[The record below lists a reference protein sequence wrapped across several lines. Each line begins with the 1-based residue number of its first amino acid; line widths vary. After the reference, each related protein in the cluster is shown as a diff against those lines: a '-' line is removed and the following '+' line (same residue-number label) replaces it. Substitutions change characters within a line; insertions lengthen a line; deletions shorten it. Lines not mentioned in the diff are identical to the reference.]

1 MLGCLL
7 VYSKCGVVLGCVY
20 KNKQKAKDA
29 HTAFN
34 LEGKFGDLQLTQ
46 I

>member
-1 MLGCLL
+1 M
-7 VYSKCGVVLGCVY
+7 CGVVLRVFI
-20 KNKQKAKDA
+20 KTSKKQKDA